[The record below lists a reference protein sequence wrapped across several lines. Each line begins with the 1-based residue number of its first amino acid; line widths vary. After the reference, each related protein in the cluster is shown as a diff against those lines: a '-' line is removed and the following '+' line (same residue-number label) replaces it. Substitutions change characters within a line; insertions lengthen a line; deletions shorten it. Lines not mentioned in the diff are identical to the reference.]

1 MEKNSLG
8 EIFVE
13 GRIINLDS
21 TKIEDIE
28 TYLKDVQKSKKEQ
41 KDRLNSLLEQIY
53 N

>member
-21 TKIEDIE
+21 TKIEDLE

-41 KDRLNSLLEQIY
+41 KDRLKFIRANI
-53 N
+53 

>member
-21 TKIEDIE
+21 TKIEDFE